1 MKHPLNAVTL
11 IRSQAWLKWRHDT
24 SMERNHDR
32 FGCFSSSRSQ
42 RGNFPSLCSRA
53 SCTVKVLKA
62 DKALEELSASR
73 LSLLHWARAH
83 LPLDIAGCSAIHALL
98 FAFYNPLGKLLGRR
112 QSGGLIYV
120 RGMPAVPSVRWQ
132 LLFLSFATTR
142 RRIPCV
148 SISSTRSVCLS
159 WPPSSLCTVE

>member
-11 IRSQAWLKWRHDT
+11 IRSQARLKWRHDT
-24 SMERNHDR
+24 SMERNHNR

-73 LSLLHWARAH
+73 LSLLHWASAH
-83 LPLDIAGCSAIHALL
+83 LPLDIAGYSAIHALL
-98 FAFYNPLGKLLGRR
+98 FAFYNSTGEVARKTAVRR
-112 QSGGLIYV
+112 PNICP
-120 RGMPAVPSVRWQ
+120 GMPAVPSVRWQ

-148 SISSTRSVCLS
+148 SISSTDQSVFLG
-159 WPPSSLCTVE
+159 PQVAYVR